1 MVIRANHPEGD
12 TFYNGLEIEIVKSLG
27 EVMHFQPYF
36 YESPNTDEE
45 RWGSKLRNGSY
56 SGLIGQMVI
65 RLIYSNTNQ
74 QHLSLMQFP
83 ELIFSSHSYRR
94 LACVYGVQCR
104 FGLQPTS

>member
-12 TFYNGLEIEIVKSLG
+12 TFYSGLEIEIVKSLG
-27 EVMHFQPYF
+27 EVMHFQPHF

-65 RLIYSNTNQ
+65 
-74 QHLSLMQFP
+74 
-83 ELIFSSHSYRR
+83 
-94 LACVYGVQCR
+94 
-104 FGLQPTS
+104 